1 MKKGFMN
8 TGVFIAPNRYYDS
21 NKITIKN
28 DKSGQVFSEVSCLG
42 GPMTL
47 EWVTKTQGS
56 SEEAAR
62 PRLSGTG
69 CSSLAK
75 MAIRSALGYSIN
87 ITAESLEGL
96 PWEVA
101 SPLWESLVASYARF
115 GRLTSMKKANIRTAT
130 DN

>member
-1 MKKGFMN
+1 MKKDIIN
-8 TGVFIAPNRYYDS
+8 TGVFIAPKRYHDS
-21 NKITIKN
+21 YNTTIKHN
-28 DKSGQVFSEVSCLG
+28 ESGQVFSEVSRPG

-47 EWVTKTQGS
+47 EWVWKTQGS
-56 SEEAAR
+56 PKEAAR
-62 PRLSGTG
+62 SRSSDSG

-75 MAIRSALGYSIN
+75 MAIRSILGHSIH
-87 ITAESLEGL
+87 ITTESLEEL

-115 GRLTSMKKANIRTAT
+115 GRLTGTNEANNRTAV